1 MKDIKTGEHI
11 PFINVTL
18 NNTVIGT
25 TTDATGHYFLK
36 NLPTG
41 TFTLRVSGVG
51 YRTVEKEIVLESG
64 KTIEVNF
71 LTTET
76 SLSLNEVVVSAN
88 RNETNR
94 REASVVVGVVSPKI
108 FAASNSVCIADGLNF
123 QPGLRVENNCNNCG
137 FTQVR
142 INGLEGDRKSVV

>member
-1 MKDIKTGEHI
+1 MGDVKDSKTGEHI
-11 PFINVTL
+11 PYINITI

-25 TTDATGHYFLK
+25 TTDATGHYYLK

-41 TFTLRVSGVG
+41 TYTLKVSGVG
-51 YRTVEKEIVLESG
+51 YKSVEKEVVLESG

-71 LTTET
+71 LTEES

-94 REASVVVGVVSPKI
+94 REASVVV
-108 FAASNSVCIADGLNF
+108 
-123 QPGLRVENNCNNCG
+123 
-137 FTQVR
+137 
-142 INGLEGDRKSVV
+142 